1 MIEVINNNILRQG
14 WFNDSYLM
22 TCIEYGD
29 FFNAPEQLLSVIFF
43 GRSRGGTLLCDADKI
58 WASLSLQFDNAQS
71 PESQS
76 GKFALA
82 PAGLE
87 DERAL
92 GWHGSVDGGR
102 GGALSSLSCLACCG
116 WVRPTSAVHFAP
128 AASCSGVQSWSVC
141 SWITSFPF
149 AHGINP
155 HQPQLKALTWA
166 PLQFS
171 GLVIKR
177 WRGPSGAW
185 VGRGWTMA
193 LAFRWAIL
201 D

>member
-1 MIEVINNNILRQG
+1 MHSFQHPLNVQTHYLALKGCGASLLR
-14 WFNDSYLM
+14 W
-22 TCIEYGD
+22 
-29 FFNAPEQLLSVIFF
+29 A
-43 GRSRGGTLLCDADKI
+43 K
-58 WASLSLQFDNAQS
+58 WASLSLPFNNAQS

-116 WVRPTSAVHFAP
+116 WVRPTSAVCFAP

-149 AHGINP
+149 AHSINP
-155 HQPQLKALTWA
+155 PPTPTESPHLSNPTVLWTA
-166 PLQFS
+166 
-171 GLVIKR
+171 VIKR

>member
-1 MIEVINNNILRQG
+1 MWV
-14 WFNDSYLM
+14 
-22 TCIEYGD
+22 
-29 FFNAPEQLLSVIFF
+29 
-43 GRSRGGTLLCDADKI
+43 
-58 WASLSLQFDNAQS
+58 SLPLQFDNAQS

-102 GGALSSLSCLACCG
+102 GGALSSLSCLACWG
-116 WVRPTSAVHFAP
+116 WVRPTSAVRFAP
-128 AASCSGVQSWSVC
+128 AASCSGAQSWSVC

-149 AHGINP
+149 AHSINP
-155 HQPQLKALTWA
+155 HPPQLKALTWA

-185 VGRGWTMA
+185 VRRGWTMA
-193 LAFRWAIL
+193 LAFRWPIL